1 MSSIKYKNP
10 NYNLRERENPS
21 KIPPKYGFLHEKYI
35 QFLSEREFLSG
46 RQTLSI
52 EKYRILIIYP
62 LIINIQI
69 KTSIIQN
76 PMFQAFTELCHK
88 DTGPSP

>member
-1 MSSIKYKNP
+1 MAFYTRI
-10 NYNLRERENPS
+10 
-21 KIPPKYGFLHEKYI
+21 YI

-46 RQTLSI
+46 RQTSSI
-52 EKYRILIIYP
+52 EKYRILVIYP

-76 PMFQAFTELCHK
+76 PTFQAFTELCRK